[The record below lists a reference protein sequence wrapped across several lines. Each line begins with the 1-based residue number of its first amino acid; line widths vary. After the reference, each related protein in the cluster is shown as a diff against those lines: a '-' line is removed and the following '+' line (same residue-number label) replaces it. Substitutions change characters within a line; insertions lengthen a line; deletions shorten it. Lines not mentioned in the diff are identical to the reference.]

1 MVDVD
6 EFIKNWSPSGG
17 NERVN
22 AIPFLRD
29 LCEVIGV
36 DKPNPAV
43 QSSKNDDYRFERSV
57 KSQFYGENKQNF
69 IDMYRKG
76 CFIIETKQGIHADSE
91 KPDHSGHGVRGSFQ
105 HVQTM
110 KNAYTQADQYARAIA
125 LEDGWV
131 PFIIVCD
138 IGYRFD
144 VYADFSG
151 KGFHYM
157 QFPDPENYRIH
168 LEDLIDSK
176 VRERLK
182 LIWTDPHSL
191 NPEIQQTKVTKDI
204 ANQLAALGRSLKEQG
219 HPPQEVA
226 DFLMRFVFSM
236 FAENVRLIPEKM
248 FSETLKDLKQEPQNA
263 YLVLSEIWRAMNK
276 GDYSIALRRD
286 LRKFNGG
293 LFKERKAK
301 PLELKL
307 NKKQIELLIEAAQ
320 YSWKDVEPAIFGT
333 LLEHALDKDE
343 RHKLGVHYT
352 PRSYV
357 EQLVIPTVI
366 DPLRREWN
374 ATQALVLDYME
385 NGKAKEALKEVRKFH
400 QYLCEIRILDPACG
414 SGNFLYVTFEHM
426 KKLEG
431 EVTALLGDLGE
442 KQKKLGLAGQ
452 VVDPS
457 QFLGIEINPWAVSV
471 AELVLWIGFL
481 QQHFRIY
488 QNVMPAEPVLRDFKN
503 IKSGD
508 AILECEQRRVRKDK
522 SGNTVTRWD
531 GKSFLIS
538 PTTGKAIPDPDALI
552 PVHNLVN
559 PRPAEWPKADF
570 IIGNP
575 PFIGDKRRRTLLG
588 DGYSE
593 ALKLAYPNIASSS
606 DFVMYWWDI
615 AAKKVR
621 TGEAKSFGFITTN
634 SLSQKFNKRVVE
646 KHLKNLNSPLSIKF
660 AVPDHPWVD
669 ETDSAN
675 VRIAMTVAVAGDSKG
690 DLAKVVEEKSND
702 RQQSNGN
709 QIKLEYKRGK
719 IHSDLK
725 IGPDVSVACSLQS
738 QSGISSLGLMLAG
751 KGFKV
756 TKNKAIE
763 LGLNSVPGLED
774 HIKPYCNGSD
784 LYQHHRNLLVIDLLG
799 LKSDEVKER
808 FPAVYEH
815 LLETVKPE
823 RDLNNRKVLREKWW
837 LVAEPRKL
845 IRPALKEL
853 EKYIVTAESSKHR
866 IFQFIQGDYL
876 PDHRLVAIASDNA
889 AHLAVLSSHFHVVWS
904 DATGGR
910 LGPAT
915 VYNKTNCFDKF
926 PFPELTGPK
935 TRELHKLG
943 EKLDQHRKF
952 QLEKF
957 SELTLTNIYNVLEK
971 FRSNTKLTE
980 KEIEIYNQGQVR
992 ILDEIHCNID
1002 SAVAKAYGWPDTL
1015 TENEI
1020 LANLI
1025 ELNQVRLND
1034 EEQGKILWLR
1044 PEYQRKNGSK
1054 AIDSSSQSQLD
1065 RMAAKSGSKR
1075 VWPKKQ
1081 IDQLRVIMELLSEL
1095 HETTPEL
1102 IAKQF
1107 KSVKPETVQKP
1118 LDMLIVTGAV
1128 VRLESGEYKNLR

>member
-1 MVDVD
+1 MVDVG
-6 EFIKNWSPSGG
+6 EFIKKWSPSGG

-22 AIPFLRD
+22 AIPFLND
-29 LCEVIGV
+29 LCDVIGV
-36 DKPNPAV
+36 DKPKPAE
-43 QSSKNDDYRFERSV
+43 QSSKNDDYRFERYV
-57 KSQFYGENKQNF
+57 KSKVIVGEKQNR
-69 IDMYRKG
+69 IDFYRKG
-76 CFIIETKQGIHADSE
+76 SFILEAKQGIHANSAQR
-91 KPDHSGHGVRGSFQ
+91 DHAGHGVRGSFQ

-110 KNAYTQADQYARAIA
+110 KNAYMQADQYARAIA
-125 LEDGWV
+125 HEDGWV

-144 VYADFSG
+144 IYSDFSG

-157 QFPDPENYRIH
+157 QFPDPENYRIQ
-168 LEDLIDSK
+168 LEDLHDEK
-176 VRERLK
+176 VRELLRR
-182 LIWTDPHSL
+182 IWTNPYSL

-204 ANQLAALGRSLKEQG
+204 ANQLAVLGLSLEEQG
-219 HPPQEVA
+219 HSPQDVA

-236 FAENVRLIPEKM
+236 FAENVGLIPGEL
-248 FSETLKDLKQEPQNA
+248 FSETLKDLKHEPKNA
-263 YLVLSEIWRAMNK
+263 NLVLSEIWRAMNK
-276 GDYSIALRRD
+276 GEYSIALHRG

-293 LFKERKAK
+293 LFKERKSK
-301 PLELKL
+301 QMEITLTH
-307 NKKQIELLIEAAQ
+307 KQIELLIEAAE

-333 LLEHALDKDE
+333 LLERALDKDV
-343 RHKLGVHYT
+343 RHKLGAHYT

-374 ATQALVLDYME
+374 AVQALVLEYME
-385 NGKAKEALKEVRKFH
+385 NGKSKEALKAVRKFH
-400 QYLCEIRILDPACG
+400 EYLCEIRILDPACG

-442 KQKKLGLAGQ
+442 KRKKLTLAGQ

-471 AELVLWIGFL
+471 AELVLWIGYL

-488 QNVMPAEPVLRDFKN
+488 RNVMPAEPVLRDFQN
-503 IKSGD
+503 IKLGD
-508 AILECEQRRVRKDK
+508 AILGCDQEIERKDEH
-522 SGNTVTRWD
+522 GNTVTRWD
-531 GKSFLIS
+531 GKSFLTS
-538 PTTGKAIPDPDALI
+538 PTTGKEIPDPDALI
-552 PVHNLVN
+552 PVYDLVN
-559 PRPAEWPKADF
+559 PRPPDWPKADF
-570 IIGNP
+570 IVGNP
-575 PFIGDKRRRTLLG
+575 PFIGDKRRRSLLG

-593 ALKLAYPNIASSS
+593 ALKLVYPNIASST
-606 DFVMYWWDI
+606 DFVMYWWNI

-621 TGEAKSFGFITTN
+621 SGETKSFGLITTN

-646 KHLKNLNSPLSIKF
+646 KHLKNLNSPLSLKF

-669 ETDSAN
+669 EVESAN
-675 VRIAMTVAVAGDSKG
+675 VRIAMTVGVAGDSKG

-702 RQQSNGN
+702 QQPSNGN
-709 QIKLEYKRGK
+709 QIKLEYTRGK

-725 IGPDVSVACSLQS
+725 IGPDLSMASPLQS

-756 TKNKAIE
+756 NKEKAVE
-763 LGLNSVPGLED
+763 LGLNNLSGLD
-774 HIKPYCNGSD
+774 AHIKPYCNGSD

-799 LKSDEVKER
+799 VELEEVKAK

-815 LLETVKPE
+815 LFENVKPE

-845 IRPALKEL
+845 IRPALKGL

-866 IFQFIQGDYL
+866 IFQFIPGDCL
-876 PDHRLVAIASDNA
+876 PDHRLIAIASDNA
-889 AHLAVLSSHFHVVWS
+889 AHLAVLSSHIHIVWS
-904 DATGGR
+904 GAIGGR

-926 PFPELTGPK
+926 PFPKLT
-935 TRELHKLG
+935 TTRLRELQALG
-943 EKLDQHRKF
+943 EKLDRHRKT
-952 QLEKF
+952 QLGQF
-957 SELTLTNIYNVLEK
+957 PELTLTDIYNVREK
-971 FRSNTKLTE
+971 FRAKIQLSKKE
-980 KEIEIYNQGQVR
+980 KTIYNKGLIRV
-992 ILDEIHCNID
+992 LDEVHRNID
-1002 SAVAKAYGWPDTL
+1002 SAVAKAYGWSDSI

-1020 LANLI
+1020 LSNLI
-1025 ELNQVRLND
+1025 ELNQTRVGD
-1034 EEQGKILWLR
+1034 EEKGKILWLR
-1044 PEYQRKNGSK
+1044 PEYQRTNGTK
-1054 AIDSSSQSQLD
+1054 IGDLSSQTRLE
-1065 RMAAKSGSKR
+1065 RMSGKVSLKR
-1075 VWPKKQ
+1075 AWPKKQ

-1095 HETTPEL
+1095 HEATPEL

-1107 KSVKPETVQKP
+1107 KSVKPESVQKP
-1118 LDMLIVTGAV
+1118 LEMLKVTGAV
-1128 VRLESGEYKNLR
+1128 VQLESGEYQNLR